1 MEDLRSKSLLLTA
14 YAEHLLNQIAERT
27 YDGSYPFEIITPSDP
42 LRRGAQLSVLLR
54 EELMEDVSKSLEAA
68 GIICD
73 KRKPGCIRVAPAPL
87 YNTFDDIC
95 QFMQVFE
102 GAVRPQVDEAQ
113 NGRQTT
119 GEVEV
124 EARL

>member
-27 YDGSYPFEIITPSDP
+27 FDGSYPFEIITPLDP

-87 YNTFDDIC
+87 YNTFSDVC
-95 QFMQVFE
+95 RFMHVFE
-102 GAVRPQVDEAQ
+102 AAVRPNVQASHDGHSASNEA
-113 NGRQTT
+113 
-119 GEVEV
+119 EV